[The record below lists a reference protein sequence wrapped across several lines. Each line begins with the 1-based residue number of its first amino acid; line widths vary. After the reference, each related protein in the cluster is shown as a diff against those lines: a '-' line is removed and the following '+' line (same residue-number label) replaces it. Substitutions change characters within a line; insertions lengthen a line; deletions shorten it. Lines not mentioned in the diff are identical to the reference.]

1 MPERFD
7 ISRLLEELEETLRA
21 EIVGLAALS
30 SSYAP
35 ELPAIEGDR
44 EKLRALLVMLVKNAA
59 HSLRRS
65 PGTVHVETGVTR
77 HDGSPLKNAFGA
89 APRRASYVFV
99 EISDPGVETSETSA
113 APAERDP
120 MRETVPANHQR
131 RGLSFA
137 AALGVVR
144 RHGGVIT
151 TGRTP
156 SGGGWLRVMM
166 PSSGDAGDAGDA

>member
-1 MPERFD
+1 MRERFE
-7 ISRLLEELEETLRA
+7 ISRLLEELEDALRA
-21 EIVGLAALS
+21 EIAGLAVLR

-35 ELPAIEGDR
+35 GLPEIAGDR

-59 HSLRRS
+59 LSLRRS
-65 PGTVHVETGVTR
+65 PGTVHVETGLTR

-89 APRRASYVFV
+89 PPRPATYVFV
-99 EISDPGVETSETSA
+99 EISDPGVDSSASEA

-120 MRETVPANHQR
+120 MRETVPAKHQR

-166 PSSGDAGDAGDA
+166 PSAGDEDG